1 MFSRFFIYRP
11 IFATVIAVI
20 TIIAGAVAYYALP
33 VAQFPDVAPP
43 TVQVTGLYPGASAK
57 VVAET
62 VATPIEQEVNGVE
75 GSIYMESKSA
85 SDGSYTLTVTFETGT
100 DLDIATVLVQ
110 NRVAIAEATLPEEVT
125 RQGLTTKKQSTSITM
140 VIMLTSPGGEYDSIY
155 LGNYATQKLRD
166 ELSRIDG
173 VGEVTVF
180 GGADYSMRVWL
191 DPEKLRAR
199 NLTTQD
205 VVNTIR
211 EQNVQV
217 AAGQIGQPPAPDGQ
231 NFQYTVNTLGR
242 LRDAEQFEQ
251 MIIKSEGDGRFTRIR
266 DVARVELGAQDYNMT
281 CTESGEKGAGILIY
295 QLPGANALDVVA
307 KVRQK
312 MNELAG
318 TAEDGF
324 RGLPTGMKYDY
335 IVDSTEFVNASI
347 TEVQVTLFQA
357 VALVVVTIFV
367 FLQDWRSTLIPVITI
382 PVSLIGTFAV
392 MVAFGSSI
400 NMITLFGLVLAIG
413 IVVDDAIVV
422 VENTSRLIENGLAP
436 REAAVE
442 AMKEVSGPVVATTL
456 VLLAVFVP
464 TAMLGGITGLL
475 YREFSLT
482 ISAATVISS
491 INALTLSPAMC
502 ALLLRPRKGEPNLFF
517 RAFNKVYGGA
527 ESVYAA
533 IVGQFVRRV
542 IIALVLFM
550 SLGGLTGWWFLQLPT
565 GFLPVEDQGYIF
577 CNVQLPDAS
586 SLERTEAVIRQLDTI
601 LEETPGVESW
611 AAFAGFS
618 LIDSTV
624 SSNAGAVF
632 IRLKPWEER
641 TEPQLQQMAILGQ
654 LYARFPEIQ
663 EAFVIAFPRPSI
675 DGLGSGTGIE
685 LRLQDRE
692 DQGLDALQKLT
703 WEVVA
708 DANAQTGLR
717 SVNSTFS
724 ANVPQ
729 LFADIDRD
737 KVKRSNI
744 PLSDV
749 FDTLQTY
756 LGSTYVNDFNKFGR
770 TYQVR
775 VQADNRFRIEADDIR
790 RLEVRNANGDMT
802 PVGGFVSIK
811 ETVGPQMI
819 TRYNLYPAA
828 PITGEPGPGYSSG
841 QALDLIQQLIADKTP
856 GDRDTFDWTG
866 ISYQEKQVS
875 PEQTI
880 TIFVLAIVF
889 VYLVLAAQYE
899 SWTSPFAVVA
909 VAPLAVLGATAAIAI
924 RMMDVNVYT
933 QIGLVLLVALACKNA
948 ILIVEFATQLRGEGK
963 SITDA
968 ARESARLRF
977 RAILMTS
984 FSFIL
989 GVFPLLVAIGA
1000 GAASRQAVGTAVF
1013 GGMIAATIFSVLF
1026 VPTFFVVMRRLAEF
1040 RSKKPEPA

>member
-1 MFSRFFIYRP
+1 M
-11 IFATVIAVI
+11 
-20 TIIAGAVAYYALP
+20 
-33 VAQFPDVAPP
+33 
-43 TVQVTGLYPGASAK
+43 
-57 VVAET
+57 
-62 VATPIEQEVNGVE
+62 
-75 GSIYMESKSA
+75 
-85 SDGSYTLTVTFETGT
+85 
-100 DLDIATVLVQ
+100 
-110 NRVAIAEATLPEEVT
+110 
-125 RQGLTTKKQSTSITM
+125 
-140 VIMLTSPGGEYDSIY
+140 
-155 LGNYATQKLRD
+155 
-166 ELSRIDG
+166 
-173 VGEVTVF
+173 
-180 GGADYSMRVWL
+180 
-191 DPEKLRAR
+191 
-199 NLTTQD
+199 
-205 VVNTIR
+205 
-211 EQNVQV
+211 
-217 AAGQIGQPPAPDGQ
+217 
-231 NFQYTVNTLGR
+231 
-242 LRDAEQFEQ
+242 
-251 MIIKSEGDGRFTRIR
+251 
-266 DVARVELGAQDYNMT
+266 
-281 CTESGEKGAGILIY
+281 
-295 QLPGANALDVVA
+295 
-307 KVRQK
+307 
-312 MNELAG
+312 
-318 TAEDGF
+318 
-324 RGLPTGMKYDY
+324 
-335 IVDSTEFVNASI
+335 
-347 TEVQVTLFQA
+347 
-357 VALVVVTIFV
+357 
-367 FLQDWRSTLIPVITI
+367 
-382 PVSLIGTFAV
+382 
-392 MVAFGSSI
+392 
-400 NMITLFGLVLAIG
+400 
-413 IVVDDAIVV
+413 
-422 VENTSRLIENGLAP
+422 
-436 REAAVE
+436 
-442 AMKEVSGPVVATTL
+442 
-456 VLLAVFVP
+456 
-464 TAMLGGITGLL
+464 
-475 YREFSLT
+475 
-482 ISAATVISS
+482 
-491 INALTLSPAMC
+491 
-502 ALLLRPRKGEPNLFF
+502 
-517 RAFNKVYGGA
+517 
-527 ESVYAA
+527 
-533 IVGQFVRRV
+533 
-542 IIALVLFM
+542 
-550 SLGGLTGWWFLQLPT
+550 
-565 GFLPVEDQGYIF
+565 
-577 CNVQLPDAS
+577 
-586 SLERTEAVIRQLDTI
+586 
-601 LEETPGVESW
+601 
-611 AAFAGFS
+611 
-618 LIDSTV
+618 
-624 SSNAGAVF
+624 
-632 IRLKPWEER
+632 
-641 TEPQLQQMAILGQ
+641 
-654 LYARFPEIQ
+654 
-663 EAFVIAFPRPSI
+663 
-675 DGLGSGTGIE
+675 GSGTGIE